1 MTRLLRTW
9 LYVPAHRIDRARKA
23 LGSGADAVVLD
34 LEDAVPA
41 ERKDEA
47 RAAAAAFLDEL
58 PTDRPQVWVR
68 VNSLR
73 SPWGEADIAAV
84 GRPGLDGV
92 RLPRAE
98 DPQEVR
104 TVADRLGCPLQLLVE
119 TASGLMRAEE
129 LARAH
134 PLVAGIALGEAD
146 LAADLRVAPS
156 GLDWAR
162 GWIVAVARAAGL
174 PSPVQSVY
182 TVVSDLEGLR
192 TTTAVGRLHG
202 FFGRSVVHP
211 RQIET
216 IHEVYRPTDDELE
229 RARDVLAAY
238 DRARRR
244 GEAAALTPDGRFV
257 DPAVVAQAQLTLELA
272 AMYEPESPVPNPPR
286 RTDDHTGV

>member
-1 MTRLLRTW
+1 MTGSLRTW
-9 LYVPAHRIDRARKA
+9 LYVPAHRIDRALKA

-47 RAAAAAFLDEL
+47 RAAAAAFLDQL
-58 PTDRPQVWVR
+58 PTDRPPVWVR

-104 TVADRLGCPLQLLVE
+104 TVADRLGCPVQLLVE

-238 DRARRR
+238 DRARER

>member
-1 MTRLLRTW
+1 MTALLRTW
-9 LYVPAHRIDRARKA
+9 LYVPAHRVDRARKA
-23 LGSGADAVVLD
+23 LASGADAVVID
-34 LEDAVPA
+34 LEDSVPA

-47 RAAAAAFLDEL
+47 REAAAALLDEL
-58 PTDRPQVWVR
+58 PTDGPRVWVR
-68 VNSLR
+68 VNSLK
-73 SPWGEADIAAV
+73 SPWGEADLEAV

-104 TVADRLGCPLQLLVE
+104 TVAERLGCPVQLLVE
-119 TASGLMRAEE
+119 TARGLMRAEK
-129 LARAH
+129 LSRAH
-134 PLVAGIALGEAD
+134 PAVAGIALGEAD
-146 LAADLRVAPS
+146 LAADLRVTAA

-162 GWIVAVARAAGL
+162 GWIVAVARSAGL

-182 TVVSDLEGLR
+182 TAVADLDGLR
-192 TTTAVGRLHG
+192 TTTSTGRAHG

-211 RQIET
+211 MQIET
-216 IHEVYRPTDDELE
+216 IHEVYRPADDELG

-238 DRARRR
+238 DSARER

-272 AMYEPESPVPNPPR
+272 ALYPPAPAVQNPTEENR
-286 RTDDHTGV
+286 

>member
-1 MTRLLRTW
+1 MTGLLRTW
-9 LYVPAHRIDRARKA
+9 LYVPAHRVDRAWKA

-34 LEDAVPA
+34 LEDSVPA

-47 RAAAAAFLDEL
+47 RAAAATFLDEL

-73 SPWGEADIAAV
+73 SPWGETDLEAV

-98 DPQEVR
+98 DPEEVR
-104 TVADRLGCPLQLLVE
+104 AVAGQLSCPVQLLVE
-119 TASGLMRAEE
+119 TARGLLRAEE
-129 LARAH
+129 LSRAH
-134 PLVAGIALGEAD
+134 PSVAGIALGEAD
-146 LAADLRVAPS
+146 LAADLRVTAA
-156 GLDWAR
+156 GLNWAR

-182 TVVSDLEGLR
+182 TTVADLDGLR
-192 TTTAVGRLHG
+192 TTTSVGRAHG

-216 IHEVYRPTDDELE
+216 IHEVYRPAGDELG
-229 RARDVLAAY
+229 RAQDVLAAY
-238 DRARRR
+238 ESARER
-244 GEAAALTPDGRFV
+244 GEAASLTPDGRFV

-272 AMYEPESPVPNPPR
+272 AMYQPESPVLNPPR